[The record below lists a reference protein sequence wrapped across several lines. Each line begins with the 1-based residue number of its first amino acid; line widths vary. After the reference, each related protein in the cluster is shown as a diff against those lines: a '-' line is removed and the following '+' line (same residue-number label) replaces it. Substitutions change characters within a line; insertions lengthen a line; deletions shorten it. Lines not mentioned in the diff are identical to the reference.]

1 MIQFDCM
8 ITDCNIQ
15 DQMISKYIEYPEL
28 LSIVGDFKITIDRN
42 TFFEQPYF
50 PVIEFVR
57 IASSWMNNDLDV
69 PMLYHSV
76 ETEDNPLIS
85 FTKTT
90 NGWNI
95 TSPWQE
101 YSCDLYF
108 SKEELTTAIIN
119 LKQSLIRQYIGFK
132 ELLG

>member
-1 MIQFDCM
+1 MIQFDCV

-15 DQMISKYIEYPEL
+15 GRIISKYIEYPEV
-28 LSIVGDFKITIDRN
+28 LSIVGDFKITIN
-42 TFFEQPYF
+42 GKTFFEQPYF
-50 PVIEFVR
+50 PVIEFLS
-57 IASSWMNNDLDV
+57 IASSWVNNDLDV

-76 ETEDNPLIS
+76 ETEDNPLILFS
-85 FTKTT
+85 KTT

-119 LKQSLIRQYIGFK
+119 LKKNLIQQYNEFK
-132 ELLG
+132 EMLG